1 MHIRGNG
8 DAKVSERDVIRGQIR
23 WRARTGAQKRKRLS
37 ILQQIPQTGLAA
49 QGRDDNLQKR
59 HNRYI
64 MLLYNVSFL
73 KSIVSL

>member
-8 DAKVSERDVIRGQIR
+8 NAKVPERDVIRGQVR
-23 WRARTGAQKRKRLS
+23 RRARTGAQKRKRLS
-37 ILQQIPQTGLAA
+37 ILQQIPQTGPAA

-64 MLLYNVSFL
+64 V
-73 KSIVSL
+73 I